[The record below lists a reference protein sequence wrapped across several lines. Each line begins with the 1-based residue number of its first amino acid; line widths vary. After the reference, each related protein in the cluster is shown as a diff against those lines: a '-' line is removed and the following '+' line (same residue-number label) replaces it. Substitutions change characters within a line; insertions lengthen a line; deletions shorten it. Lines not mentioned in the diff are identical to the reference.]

1 MDDELRHILVKEL
14 ERFDAE
20 LTATPTIA
28 VARRVAHSL
37 RGSLSIA
44 DEREASEAFGRLE
57 RRIVAGDERAVS
69 DLLDL
74 VRKLLDL
81 ATSGSALPTSA
92 WPEPPEDLR
101 ASSVPPDLYGD
112 YAAQTRDC
120 VRRIDAA
127 LEMEDVEA
135 TLHIYREVHTLKGA
149 ALAVGDEVMAWFCHG
164 LEERLRAARSEE
176 AARRVLE
183 DVRTYRGVL
192 AEIPNA
198 PDHALSTLRLFSGA
212 PVLRSSRPPL
222 PTPLPLPPKR
232 PTIEL
237 KNDSEARALTE
248 EGTVRVPFS
257 TLETL
262 LERTGQL
269 GQVRVPLVAFS
280 SVLGGASERT
290 LALAR
295 DVREALRLIGPPRP
309 WGAPAA
315 AIHKLERVA
324 LEFGQLGETLE
335 GASQRLGALGGRV
348 QRQTEQIAGGV
359 QSLRTSEAAVVFERV
374 AQVVRSEAKRQGKL
388 VEVEIVGGETPVDQR
403 IVEGLVEPLRQLA
416 RNAVVHGLEPS
427 GERLVN
433 GKSEAGHIRL
443 TASPRGGSVV
453 FTVVDDGAGVD
464 IAAVRRQAVAVGL
477 VSADAAE
484 TLGDAAL
491 LTLLFY
497 PGFSMRQEVDL
508 LAGRGVGLD
517 LTLAAVHRLGGTIH
531 LESTRGQGLS
541 ATVVVSA
548 EGGPVRVLWL
558 VAGGAT
564 FALPVEHVGDIGLA
578 RASDR
583 PVVPLAQLVGDAAGP
598 AGEPRYAVEVLTPW
612 SEAHAVTIGVDAIAG
627 VDEVTLRPLP
637 GFVRV
642 VGPWSS
648 GIPWAEEIRLGLD
661 PLRLAQL
668 AARDR

>member
-20 LTATPTIA
+20 LTTTPTVA
-28 VARRVAHSL
+28 VARRIAHSL

-44 DEREASEAFGRLE
+44 DEREASDAFGRLE
-57 RRIVAGDERAVS
+57 RRIVAGDERAVA
-69 DLLDL
+69 DLGDL

-81 ATSGSALPTSA
+81 ASSGSPLPTSA

-127 LEMEDVEA
+127 LEMEDLEA
-135 TLHIYREVHTLKGA
+135 TLNIYREVHTLKGA

-164 LEERLRAARSEE
+164 LEERLRTARTEE

-237 KNDSEARALTE
+237 KTDSEARGLTE

-269 GQVRVPLVAFS
+269 GQVRVPLTAFS
-280 SVLGGASERT
+280 SVLSGASERA

-295 DVREALRLIGPPRP
+295 EVREALRLIGPPRP

-315 AIHKLERVA
+315 AIHKLE
-324 LEFGQLGETLE
+324 LE
-335 GASQRLGALGGRV
+335 GASQRLGALGSRV
-348 QRQTEQIAGGV
+348 QRQTDQIAGGV
-359 QSLRTSEAAVVFERV
+359 QSLRTSEAAVLFERV
-374 AQVVRSEAKRQGKL
+374 AQVVRSEAKRQGKV
-388 VEVEIVGGETPVDQR
+388 VEVEVVGGETPVDQR

-427 GERLVN
+427 GDRLAI

-443 TASPRGGSVV
+443 SASPRGGSVV

-464 IAAVRRQAVAVGL
+464 IAAVRQQAVAVGL

-497 PGFSMRQEVDL
+497 PGFSMRQQVDL

-548 EGGPVRVLWL
+548 EGGPVRVVWL
-558 VAGGAT
+558 VAGSAT
-564 FALPVEHVGDIGLA
+564 FALPVEHVGAIGLA
-578 RASDR
+578 HASER

-598 AGEPRYAVEVLTPW
+598 AGDPRYAVEVLTPW
-612 SEAHAVTIGVDAIAG
+612 SEAQSVTIGVDAIGG